1 MEKTSIFAGGGEM
14 GALMRAHDWS
24 TSPIGCPDTWPH
36 ALRSAVSLML
46 PNKQI
51 MFVAWGPELT
61 FLYNDAYRPVFGK
74 KHPWALGRPFREIW
88 SEVWD
93 DVAPLV
99 DTALGGEATW
109 SEDLHLVLERNGYP
123 EDCWFTFSYSPARDE
138 SGKIAGLFCAAAETT
153 EKVLTDQRLIAD
165 RDRQRRQFQQAPG
178 FVCILDGPD
187 HVYEFANQAYERM
200 VGRGGLVG
208 KTVREAMPD
217 IAGQGFYELLD
228 TVYATG
234 QRFVASHV
242 PVTLVPAPG
251 GVAREHYLDFVYEP
265 VLDEVGRVT
274 GIFTQGHDVTEA
286 HLARVALALNE
297 RRQAFRIGL
306 DDALRDIA
314 DPREVMAT
322 AAELLG
328 KQLAAGRCGF
338 AEIDDATEYVTVLR
352 DWTDGTLSSAVGQ
365 FRMDDFGRPFI
376 DGLRAGRAIR
386 LEDPLADPKTAGDD
400 VAAAYAALDF
410 RGCLAVP
417 ILKEGRWVAA
427 IFVHQA
433 QPRIW
438 TDEDE
443 ALVLEVAERTWAT
456 VGRARAETALRDL
469 NADLEGQVEARLD
482 ELRGVEAHLRQAQKM
497 EAVGQLT
504 GGIAHD
510 FNNML
515 TGVIGGLDI
524 VRRRLRDG
532 RHDDVDRFIDVA
544 YQSAERASALTKRL
558 LAFSRRQSLEP
569 KILDVN
575 ALAAG
580 LYDMLQWTL
589 GESTPL
595 TLALQPDIWPIEAD
609 AGQLE
614 NSLLNLAID
623 ARDAMPDGGTLTVET
638 INVTV
643 DAAVPDL
650 LPGDYVRISVSD
662 EGIGMSQAVM
672 DRAFDPFFTTKA
684 IGQGTGLGLSMI
696 YGFVKQS
703 HGHVAIDSAPGQG
716 TRIRLWLPRAVGDV
730 AFDELRVAA
739 VASRPRAGT
748 TVMIVEDEPSV
759 RMLIGEVLTEL
770 GYEFVEAADGDEALP
785 ILRSDQ
791 RIDLLVSDVGLPGMN
806 GRQLAEMARAI
817 RPGLRVLFVTAYA
830 EGAVVRGGFLD
841 DGMDMVA
848 KPFSV
853 DVLAEK
859 ILSMVLDA

>member
-1 MEKTSIFAGGGEM
+1 M

-24 TSPIGCPDTWPH
+24 TSPIGHPDTWPQ

-61 FLYNDAYRPVFGK
+61 FLYNDASRPVFGK
-74 KHPWALGRPFREIW
+74 KHPWALGRPFRDIW

-93 DVAPLV
+93 EVAPLV
-99 DTALGGEATW
+99 DAALGGEATW

-138 SGKIAGLFCAAAETT
+138 SGKIAGLFCAATETT
-153 EKVLTDQRLIAD
+153 
-165 RDRQRRQFQQAPG
+165 
-178 FVCILDGPD
+178 
-187 HVYEFANQAYERM
+187 
-200 VGRGGLVG
+200 
-208 KTVREAMPD
+208 
-217 IAGQGFYELLD
+217 
-228 TVYATG
+228 
-234 QRFVASHV
+234 
-242 PVTLVPAPG
+242 
-251 GVAREHYLDFVYEP
+251 
-265 VLDEVGRVT
+265 
-274 GIFTQGHDVTEA
+274 
-286 HLARVALALNE
+286 ARVLADAQLIDHATELE
-297 RRQAFRIGL
+297 RR
-306 DDALRDIA
+306 
-314 DPREVMAT
+314 
-322 AAELLG
+322 
-328 KQLAAGRCGF
+328 
-338 AEIDDATEYVTVLR
+338 
-352 DWTDGTLSSAVGQ
+352 
-365 FRMDDFGRPFI
+365 
-376 DGLRAGRAIR
+376 
-386 LEDPLADPKTAGDD
+386 
-400 VAAAYAALDF
+400 
-410 RGCLAVP
+410 
-417 ILKEGRWVAA
+417 
-427 IFVHQA
+427 
-433 QPRIW
+433 
-438 TDEDE
+438 
-443 ALVLEVAERTWAT
+443 VAERTAEYARVWNNSHDILVIAGT
-456 VGRARAETALRDL
+456 DGVFHAVSPAWTTILGHEPSEVEGRSFRDFVWEDHTEETAEAVKAAAAGVDVEGFENLYRHKDGSLRCLTWRTSEEGGLIYAYARDVTEQKAQAEDL
-469 NADLEGQVEARLD
+469 Q
-482 ELRGVEAHLRQAQKM
+482 GVAERLRQAQKM

-524 VRRRLRDG
+524 VRRRRRDG
-532 RHDDVDRFIDVA
+532 RQDDVDRFIDVA
-544 YQSAERASALTKRL
+544 YQSAERAATLTKRL

-575 ALAAG
+575 VLAAG
-580 LYDMLQWTL
+580 LYDMLQRTL

-595 TLALQPDIWPIEAD
+595 TLTLQPDIWPIEAD
-609 AGQLE
+609 ANQLE
-614 NSLLNLAID
+614 NSLLNLAIN
-623 ARDAMPDGGTLTVET
+623 ARDAMPDGGTLTIET

-643 DAAVPDL
+643 DVADRDL
-650 LPGDYVRISVSD
+650 GSDLPPGDYVQISLSD

-703 HGHVAIDSAPGQG
+703 LGHVAIASTPGQG
-716 TRIRLWLPRAVGDV
+716 TRIKLWLPRAVGDV
-730 AFDELRVAA
+730 AFDELTVAA
-739 VASRPRAGT
+739 VAARPRAGT

-770 GYEFVEAADGDEALP
+770 GYDFVEAANGDAALP
-785 ILRSDQ
+785 ILRSGQ

-817 RPGLRVLFVTAYA
+817 RPGLKVLFVTGYA

>member
-1 MEKTSIFAGGGEM
+1 M

-24 TSPIGCPDTWPH
+24 TSPIGHPDTWPQ
-36 ALRSAVSLML
+36 ALRSAVSLIL

-51 MFVAWGPELT
+51 LFVAWGPELA

-93 DVAPLV
+93 EVAPLV

-138 SGKIAGLFCAAAETT
+138 NGKIAGLFCAATETT
-153 EKVLTDQRLIAD
+153 SRVLADAQLI
-165 RDRQRRQFQQAPG
+165 
-178 FVCILDGPD
+178 D
-187 HVYEFANQAYERM
+187 HA
-200 VGRGGLVG
+200 
-208 KTVREAMPD
+208 T
-217 IAGQGFYELLD
+217 EL
-228 TVYATG
+228 
-234 QRFVASHV
+234 
-242 PVTLVPAPG
+242 
-251 GVAREHYLDFVYEP
+251 
-265 VLDEVGRVT
+265 
-274 GIFTQGHDVTEA
+274 
-286 HLARVALALNE
+286 E
-297 RRQAFRIGL
+297 RR
-306 DDALRDIA
+306 
-314 DPREVMAT
+314 
-322 AAELLG
+322 
-328 KQLAAGRCGF
+328 
-338 AEIDDATEYVTVLR
+338 
-352 DWTDGTLSSAVGQ
+352 
-365 FRMDDFGRPFI
+365 
-376 DGLRAGRAIR
+376 
-386 LEDPLADPKTAGDD
+386 
-400 VAAAYAALDF
+400 
-410 RGCLAVP
+410 
-417 ILKEGRWVAA
+417 
-427 IFVHQA
+427 
-433 QPRIW
+433 
-438 TDEDE
+438 
-443 ALVLEVAERTWAT
+443 VAERTAEYARVWNNSHDILVIAGTDGVFHAVSPAWTT
-456 VGRARAETALRDL
+456 VLGHEPSEVEGRSFRDFVWEDHTEETAEAVKAAAAGVDVEGFENLYRHKDGSLRCLTWRTSEEGGLIYAYARDVTEQKAQAEDL
-469 NADLEGQVEARLD
+469 Q
-482 ELRGVEAHLRQAQKM
+482 GVAESLRQAQKM

-544 YQSAERASALTKRL
+544 YQSAERAATLTKRL

-575 ALAAG
+575 VLAAG
-580 LYDMLQWTL
+580 LYDMLQRTL

-614 NSLLNLAID
+614 NSLLNLTIN
-623 ARDAMPDGGTLTVET
+623 ARDAMPDGGTLTIET

-643 DAAVPDL
+643 DAADPDL
-650 LPGDYVRISVSD
+650 PPGDYVRISVSD
-662 EGIGMSQAVM
+662 EGIGMSQAVL
-672 DRAFDPFFTTKA
+672 DRAFDPVFTTKA

-716 TRIRLWLPRAVGDV
+716 TRIKLWLPRAAGDV
-730 AFDELRVAA
+730 ALDDLSVAA
-739 VASRPRAGT
+739 VATRPRAGT

-759 RMLIGEVLTEL
+759 RLLIGEVLTEL
-770 GYEFVEAADGDEALP
+770 GYEFVEAANGDAALP

-817 RPGLRVLFVTAYA
+817 RPGLKVLFVTAYA

-859 ILSMVLDA
+859 IHSMVLDA